1 MTQGKLSCAVPSLET
16 PVKAECPLVA
26 PSITLEYGYELIIC
40 ITMPSLF
47 YCIFLAFCSWLQHVF
62 VSSNTEAGSSNVS
75 WSAFHASHEDSASSD
90 LPTTTSCLLPLFQ
103 EDAATVAMV
112 KHSLDIIKKLTGIT
126 NPGQT
131 PVVAMDQ
138 PLFAI
143 AKNVQ
148 WKWPLV
154 YGETKIVIM
163 FRGFHSA
170 LKTLG
175 DFFKK
180 QWMDISSCAGWS
192 CNCW

>member
-1 MTQGKLSCAVPSLET
+1 M
-16 PVKAECPLVA
+16 
-26 PSITLEYGYELIIC
+26 
-40 ITMPSLF
+40 
-47 YCIFLAFCSWLQHVF
+47 
-62 VSSNTEAGSSNVS
+62 S
-75 WSAFHASHEDSASSD
+75 WSAFHASHEDFASSD

-112 KHSLDIIKKLTGIT
+112 KHSLDVINKLTGIT

-192 CNCW
+192 CNCL